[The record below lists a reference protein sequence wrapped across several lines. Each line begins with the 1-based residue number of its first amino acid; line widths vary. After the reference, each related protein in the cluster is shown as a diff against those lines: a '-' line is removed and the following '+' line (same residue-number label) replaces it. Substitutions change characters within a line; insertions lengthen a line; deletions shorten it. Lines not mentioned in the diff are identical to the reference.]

1 LVRQEKSFQ
10 KWAKPSANEADFV
23 GRFQK
28 NKVRRDRESKS
39 KGMNMPAIADQVAAI
54 EDDLQAAL
62 ERVDSLMAENEALM
76 KRLAAATAD
85 KHDLEAKNGE
95 MQSVVD
101 ETRDL
106 AHRLAHMALTTL
118 RASRRQIGPQ
128 LDASNNVSG
137 GDGATPGT
145 AALTAL
151 LNAVSAAIAPEEKAT
166 YELTEQTGAT
176 APPGPDLT
184 GESIG
189 LKRVSPGRGETATD
203 RLRAHPLLDTAA
215 SMLRLRSQTTK
226 LPDGMPMFLQA
237 DVPRENTAEHSGAG
251 MRSADVRRRR

>member
-1 LVRQEKSFQ
+1 MK
-10 KWAKPSANEADFV
+10 
-23 GRFQK
+23 
-28 NKVRRDRESKS
+28 
-39 KGMNMPAIADQVAAI
+39 MPALANQVAAI
-54 EDDLQAAL
+54 EDDLHAAL
-62 ERVDSLMAENEALM
+62 ARVNSLTAENEALM

-106 AHRLAHMALTTL
+106 ADRLADMALTVL
-118 RASRRQIGPQ
+118 RASRRQIGQQ
-128 LDASNNVSG
+128 LDVSNNVSG
-137 GDGATPGT
+137 GDGATPDT
-145 AALTAL
+145 AALAGV

-166 YELTEQTGAT
+166 DELTEQTDT
-176 APPGPDLT
+176 MPPPGPDLT

-189 LKRVSPGRGETATD
+189 LKRVSPGRGETVTD

-226 LPDGMPMFLQA
+226 LPDGMPMFLKA
-237 DVPRENTAEHSGAG
+237 DAPREDVVEHGAPT
-251 MRSADVRRRR
+251 

>member
-1 LVRQEKSFQ
+1 
-10 KWAKPSANEADFV
+10 
-23 GRFQK
+23 
-28 NKVRRDRESKS
+28 
-39 KGMNMPAIADQVAAI
+39 MPAIADQVAAI

-62 ERVDSLMAENEALM
+62 EKVDSLMAENETLM

-137 GDGATPGT
+137 RDGATPGT
-145 AALTAL
+145 AALIGV

-166 YELTEQTGAT
+166 DELTEQTGAT

-189 LKRVSPGRGETATD
+189 LKRVSPERGETATD

-215 SMLRLRSQTTK
+215 SALGLRSQRTK
-226 LPDGMPMFLQA
+226 LPDGMPMFLQP
-237 DVPRENTAEHSGAG
+237 DRENVMEQRDAG
-251 MRSADVRRRR
+251 TRISAARRRS

>member
-1 LVRQEKSFQ
+1 M
-10 KWAKPSANEADFV
+10 PS
-23 GRFQK
+23 
-28 NKVRRDRESKS
+28 
-39 KGMNMPAIADQVAAI
+39 IADQVAAI
-54 EDDLQAAL
+54 EDDLHAAL
-62 ERVDSLMAENEALM
+62 AKVDALMAENEALM
-76 KRLAAATAD
+76 KRRAAATAD

-128 LDASNNVSG
+128 LDSNNVSR
-137 GDGATPGT
+137 GDGATPDT
-145 AALTAL
+145 VALTGV
-151 LNAVSAAIAPEEKAT
+151 LNAVSAAIASEEKAID
-166 YELTEQTGAT
+166 ELTEETGT
-176 APPGPDLT
+176 TQPPTPDLT

-215 SMLRLRSQTTK
+215 SALGLQSQRTK
-226 LPDGMPMFLQA
+226 LPYGMPMFLQP
-237 DVPRENTAEHSGAG
+237 DRENVMEQRDAG
-251 MRSADVRRRR
+251 TRISAARRRS